1 MDVSNGV
8 WKVAPEENCPRSRS
22 KFGLGLALEL
32 GLRRRG
38 EGGGNFLGGNFP
50 RTAFSGC
57 SLIQLKK
64 SID

>member
-38 EGGGNFLGGNFP
+38 GGAIYSGAIFLEP
-50 RTAFSGC
+50 
-57 SLIQLKK
+57 LLV
-64 SID
+64 DVL